1 MTQPVFEKG
10 QSNLILNHVREGMAV
25 CDLDGKEIGK
35 VDRVYLGAVSEA
47 KDERGQGPATAHDPY
62 EPGEGTLIENV
73 AEAFAPDKLPD
84 ELRER
89 LLREGFIQMDS
100 ASLFA
105 ADRYVLPEQIMSVA
119 DDQVR
124 LNVRRDELIRR

>member
-1 MTQPVFEKG
+1 MTQPVYEKG
-10 QSNLILNHVREGMAV
+10 QSNQILNHVREGMTV
-25 CDLDGKEIGK
+25 YDLDGKEIGK
-35 VDRVYLGAVSEA
+35 VEAVYLGSVSEV

-73 AEAFAPDKLPD
+73 AEAFTSDKLPD

-89 LLREGFIQMDS
+89 LLREGFIRMDS
-100 ASLFA
+100 AGLFA
-105 ADRYVLPEQIMSVA
+105 ADRYVLPEHIMSVA

-124 LNVRRDELIRR
+124 LNVRREALIRR